1 MSDDDFEIIEPK
13 DYSTEKETVYS
24 HSTLVMSALKKA
36 RDNRSQEMR
45 DGYYNVKFDKF
56 GNAHKVY
63 IPDSRQVFIE
73 SVESLIMIQQR
84 DFDSTIN
91 GKLNK
96 IRNSLKKKYE
106 DYCKEEKKQ
115 WDEMDHELVKNYHQ
129 QGTSYME
136 GMLSERFLPYYKM
149 YVRDKVDAYT
159 KIVSL
164 IQKLIKR
171 LGDYQEETMEA

>member
-1 MSDDDFEIIEPK
+1 MSEDDFEVLEPK
-13 DYSTEKETVYS
+13 DYTTSKDEVYS
-24 HSTLVMSALKKA
+24 HSSLVMSALKKV

-45 DGYYNVKFDKF
+45 DGYYNIKFDKF

-84 DFDSTIN
+84 DFDSNIN

-96 IRNSLKKKYE
+96 IKNSLKKKYE
-106 DYCKEEKKQ
+106 DYCKKEKEQ
-115 WDEMDHELVKNYHQ
+115 WDSMDYELVKEYAK
-129 QGTSYME
+129 QGTSFME
-136 GMLSERFLPYYKM
+136 GLLSERFLPYYKM

-171 LGDYQEETMEA
+171 LGDYKEELTEA